1 MIPTFL
7 RTVLIVVVLINISVP
22 FVSAAP
28 AIEIAGPVF
37 DFGKVTQHTDISHT
51 FWIKSVG
58 TDTLRI
64 LKVEPGCGCTKAPLR
79 DSVLAPGDSTDLEII
94 FSTRSY
100 RGYVSKKPYLETN
113 IGDEDED
120 RVFLKIQAE
129 LIPNPDDM
137 TPIHLKPYQLDVSQ
151 FTQKPRRK
159 AHFKIINVTDQTY
172 EITPVDT
179 SYKYFDVELP
189 KKIGPGETVEG
200 TVIVH
205 DDALEKE
212 FYQSITFELN
222 DDGNSRFSLP
232 VQRKYRPNKKN

>member
-1 MIPTFL
+1 MISTFL
-7 RTVLIVVVLINISVP
+7 RTVFIFGVLINISAV
-22 FVSAAP
+22 FVSASP
-28 AIEIAGPVF
+28 AIEIPNPVF
-37 DFGKVTQHTDISHT
+37 DFGKVTQHTEISHT

-113 IGDEDED
+113 IGDDIEDK
-120 RVFLKIQAE
+120 VFMQIKAE
-129 LIPNPDDM
+129 LIPDPDNM

-151 FTQKPRRK
+151 FTEKPRRK
-159 AHFKIINVTDQTY
+159 AHFKIINVTEQAY
-172 EITPVDT
+172 EINPIDT
-179 SYKYFDVELP
+179 SYKHFEVDLP
-189 KKIGPGETVEG
+189 RKIGPGETVEG

-205 DDALEKE
+205 ENAIEKE

-232 VQRKYRPNKKN
+232 IQRKYRPHKR